1 MSCLRKEKMI
11 IALMGTALLLLTSC
25 RNEIQTD
32 ISSTESPAV
41 VQEVSMT
48 QEEEASSFSF
58 DDLKMVQFRFSSGAG
73 AWATILNIREDGS
86 FHGRYQ
92 DSNSEIGEG
101 YPNGSCYQCD
111 FSGQFTE
118 PVKVNDYTW
127 SMEIARMDYEK
138 EPGTEEII
146 DGILYR
152 YSDVYG
158 LEDAED
164 ILIYL
169 PGAPL
174 EELPQE
180 FRSWIGYY
188 ELSGD
193 SGMELPFYALNNESQ
208 QEGFVGI
215 DLRARLS
222 DTEAQAA
229 LLEKQIQEDDLTQ
242 EELNSKSWDV
252 YSLWDSLLNE
262 IWKRLKD
269 TQDAA
274 KMEELTEKEREWISW
289 KEQQISEAGK
299 EFEGGSMES
308 MVRAQ
313 KGAEL
318 TRKRVYELMEIV
330 EGKR

>member
-1 MSCLRKEKMI
+1 
-11 IALMGTALLLLTSC
+11 MGTALLLLTSC

-32 ISSTESPAV
+32 IPSTESPAV

-138 EPGTEEII
+138 EPGTE
-146 DGILYR
+146 D
-152 YSDVYG
+152 
-158 LEDAED
+158 
-164 ILIYL
+164 
-169 PGAPL
+169 
-174 EELPQE
+174 
-180 FRSWIGYY
+180 RSWIGYY
-188 ELSGD
+188 ALSGD

-222 DTEAQAA
+222 DTEEQAA
-229 LLEKQIQEDDLTQ
+229 LLEKQIQEDNLTQ

>member
-1 MSCLRKEKMI
+1 
-11 IALMGTALLLLTSC
+11 
-25 RNEIQTD
+25 
-32 ISSTESPAV
+32 
-41 VQEVSMT
+41 
-48 QEEEASSFSF
+48 
-58 DDLKMVQFRFSSGAG
+58 
-73 AWATILNIREDGS
+73 
-86 FHGRYQ
+86 
-92 DSNSEIGEG
+92 
-101 YPNGSCYQCD
+101 
-111 FSGQFTE
+111 
-118 PVKVNDYTW
+118 
-127 SMEIARMDYEK
+127 MDYEK

-174 EELPQE
+174 EKLPQE
-180 FRSWIGYY
+180 FRSWIEYY